1 VVYRLNHALWDLVL
15 DVKHPGDEKMNPIMP
30 SRHSSQYDVRFSVL
44 KKAGGAEDIESRRSE
59 RKAGEHVSRGRVR
72 VNGKFRDLP
81 HREEPDRGSAI
92 ENHISNNDEINR
104 DDEAPDDGPAGC

>member
-1 VVYRLNHALWDLVL
+1 
-15 DVKHPGDEKMNPIMP
+15 
-30 SRHSSQYDVRFSVL
+30 
-44 KKAGGAEDIESRRSE
+44 
-59 RKAGEHVSRGRVR
+59 VR